1 MSDSGLT
8 ISGPRNPNI
17 PPEDGEASITLYGYI
32 PALALGII
40 GVIWFLI
47 KSGRRYLTFHVCL
60 IIGCL
65 VEAAGYAARIHSHY
79 NPFRIDNFVAQ
90 FLLIILVSFG
100 IVKLSDNGTDILGSN
115 HVYCKY
121 RLDTQ
126 YASQRISRFR
136 RDPPTTSQSCSHR

>member
-1 MSDSGLT
+1 MSDSGIT
-8 ISGPRNPNI
+8 INGPRNPNV
-17 PPEDGEASITLYGYI
+17 PPGDGEASITLYGYI

-40 GVIWFLI
+40 GVICFVLVTIPNIWFLI

-90 FLLIILVSFG
+90 FLLIILVSH
-100 IVKLSDNGTDILGSN
+100 LPSD
-115 HVYCKY
+115 
-121 RLDTQ
+121 RLE
-126 YASQRISRFR
+126 AIR
-136 RDPPTTSQSCSHR
+136 RLINRPRSCSLLVST

>member
-1 MSDSGLT
+1 MSDSGIT

-17 PPEDGEASITLYGYI
+17 PPGDGEASITLYGYI

-40 GVIWFLI
+40 GVICFILVTIPNIWFLI

-90 FLLIILVSFG
+90 FLLIILVSH
-100 IVKLSDNGTDILGSN
+100 LSSDHITAIR
-115 HVYCKY
+115 
-121 RLDTQ
+121 RL
-126 YASQRISRFR
+126 ISRPR
-136 RDPPTTSQSCSHR
+136 SCLLQVST